1 MPFNRN
7 LIESDCTLKTY
18 NGDLSILESVIDYTV
33 NKPSVSSQPVETK
46 SEVLKSFT
54 SIPATQR
61 ELCMPRQA
69 RRIKEVVYGEHLDE
83 LLWSEGKSATC
94 PVSTTVSIK
103 TADTSASEISATGSG
118 FCFRH
123 TVEED
128 VEPVGSTVQGVSA
141 TAASQANIPVHKSKM
156 MQTTCPESKR
166 VARCVKDAV
175 YGDGETERPFGQ
187 SSYSHQ
193 TCEAPQ
199 HPVKHFK
206 FCMHDS
212 LLTDSVPASI
222 AVAKQAF
229 DMPHAHWRSAIHGF

>member
-1 MPFNRN
+1 MPFNRD
-7 LIESDCTLKTY
+7 LIESGCTLKTY
-18 NGDLSILESVIDYTV
+18 NGDLSILERVIDYTV
-33 NKPSVSSQPVETK
+33 NKPTVSSQPVETK
-46 SEVLKSFT
+46 AEVFKRFT
-54 SIPATQR
+54 SIPATQK

-83 LLWSEGKSATC
+83 LSWSEGKLATC
-94 PVSTTVSIK
+94 PVSTTK
-103 TADTSASEISATGSG
+103 TADTAASNISAAGSG

-123 TVEED
+123 TMEED
-128 VEPVGSTVQGVSA
+128 IEPVGSTVPGVSA
-141 TAASQANIPVHKSKM
+141 TAASQPILSVHESKK
-156 MQTTCPESKR
+156 MQTTCTESNR

-193 TCEAPQ
+193 TCDVPQ

-212 LLTDSVPASI
+212 LSTDSVPASV
-222 AVAKQAF
+222 AVTKQAF